1 MFRKATRA
9 VIDSWLVAH
18 SVSQPPTVAG
28 ALAHGG
34 VTGVLVTA
42 IGNIATTV
50 IRPRDDQSQV
60 NDAEKLKI
68 GTRTNLGLPFI
79 YL

>member
-1 MFRKATRA
+1 
-9 VIDSWLVAH
+9 
-18 SVSQPPTVAG
+18 
-28 ALAHGG
+28 LAHGG